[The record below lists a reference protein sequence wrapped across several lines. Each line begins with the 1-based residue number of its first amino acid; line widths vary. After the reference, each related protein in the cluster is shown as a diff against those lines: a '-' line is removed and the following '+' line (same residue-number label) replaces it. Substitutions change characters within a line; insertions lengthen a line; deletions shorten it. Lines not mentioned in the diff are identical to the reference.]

1 MSDEG
6 DYFYDKHHDQIKQIE
21 LISRLKQV
29 VRHLSNILELF
40 NIIAVLLVDLQKQFV
55 ERNLVEIVEIL
66 VLIDVVQFPSKVHFG
81 KVDQ

>member
-1 MSDEG
+1 MGDEG

-21 LISRLKQV
+21 LISRLKQEV
-29 VRHLSNILELF
+29 CHLSDILELF